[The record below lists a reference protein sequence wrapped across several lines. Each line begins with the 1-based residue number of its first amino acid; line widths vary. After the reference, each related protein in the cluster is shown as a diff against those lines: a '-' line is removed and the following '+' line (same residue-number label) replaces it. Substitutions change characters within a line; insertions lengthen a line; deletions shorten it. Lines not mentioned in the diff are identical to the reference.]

1 MSGRFGKSNR
11 AGSGDSESDEAL
23 VRRIGRGDGAAFKV
37 LMTRYAS
44 LHLSFAQRLVGNRE
58 AAEDIVQESYAKLWT
73 HGKNFDPRKS
83 KFTTWFYRV
92 VFNRCLDHKRK
103 KRPVALP
110 EEFDAADDAPSAHHV
125 LEAAER
131 ARQVRDAL
139 ERIPE
144 RQKAAIVLCYFEG
157 VSNREAAEILGVNLK
172 ALESLLCRGRKSLQ
186 VFLRSF
192 V

>member
-1 MSGRFGKSNR
+1 VSDRLGKANR
-11 AGSGDSESDEAL
+11 AGSFDSESDEAL
-23 VRRIGRGDGAAFKV
+23 VMRIGRGDAAAFKT

-44 LHLSFAQRLVGNRE
+44 LHLSFAQRLLGNRE
-58 AAEDIVQESYAKLWT
+58 EAEDVVQEAYAKLWT
-73 HGKNFDPRKS
+73 HGRGFDPRKS

-92 VFNRCLDHKRK
+92 VMNRSLDHKRK
-103 KRPVALP
+103 KRPLALP
-110 EEFDAADDAPSAHHV
+110 EEFDAADDAPSAHHA
-125 LEAAER
+125 LETAER
-131 ARQVRDAL
+131 AEKVREAL

-157 VSNREAAEILGVNLK
+157 VSNQEAAKILGLNLK
-172 ALESLLCRGRKSLQ
+172 ALESLLGRGRKSLQ